1 MLTKPN
7 ASFKGLVSALR
18 NNVLDFLT
26 SEFEKRKEKLRE
38 RNTGVETVIFSHMH
52 VRIFVKWSTF
62 FLFIALP
69 LSLSTSPNPDL
80 LVTSHL

>member
-26 SEFEKRKEKLRE
+26 SEFEKRKEKLRD
-38 RNTGVETVIFSHMH
+38 RNTGVE
-52 VRIFVKWSTF
+52 R
-62 FLFIALP
+62 
-69 LSLSTSPNPDL
+69 
-80 LVTSHL
+80 